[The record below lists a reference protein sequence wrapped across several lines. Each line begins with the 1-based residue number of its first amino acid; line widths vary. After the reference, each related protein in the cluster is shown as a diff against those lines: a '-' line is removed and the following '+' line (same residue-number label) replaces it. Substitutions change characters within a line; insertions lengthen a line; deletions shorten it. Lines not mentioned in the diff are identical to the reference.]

1 MFFAPAFCGAGSKTQ
16 TFNTKY
22 SDQHSGVFNF
32 DISELNIDKLKEEFT
47 IEYKNYL
54 DYYTEQ
60 YGEYEICYGVVNYEH

>member
-47 IEYKNYL
+47 IEYKNKNGHYKYQQ
-54 DYYTEQ
+54 YYFL
-60 YGEYEICYGVVNYEH
+60 YIRL